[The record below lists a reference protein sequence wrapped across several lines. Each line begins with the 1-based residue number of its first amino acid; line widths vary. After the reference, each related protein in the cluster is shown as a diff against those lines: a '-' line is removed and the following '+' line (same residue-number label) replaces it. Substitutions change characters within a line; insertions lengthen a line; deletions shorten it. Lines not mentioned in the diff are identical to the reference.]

1 VTLACAILGIGAA
14 LTLGW
19 MLAAVAML
27 DEPQF
32 RRQLEQTLAN
42 ESLPGNGD
50 IGTITEVVRWVA
62 TGVAVASVPV
72 IVFALYAARGDALS
86 RVALSVLGV
95 GAGLLMALGGLAGAA
110 PALLVLVAVGL
121 LWTPSARAW
130 FASRSAA
137 SPPSAASARHTGGTP
152 YRGDPMSS
160 TLPPPD
166 DDRRASSQPPPA
178 PRYGEPPPGEQQAAP
193 SYGEQPSG
201 LTQPTSYGQSSS
213 GQPAYGQPGYG
224 QPGYGQPGYGQG
236 YGQGG
241 YGQTP
246 SPYPAQRPGTVTAA
260 AVITI
265 IMSLLT
271 GGAWLL
277 IGFLLLFLP
286 EADVRDAMLEDA
298 NFRRQLSD
306 TGLTVDDVLGTVD
319 GFGVAALIIG
329 LIMLSVIIP
338 AIFLLRGSQVARVLV
353 AIAAAVTLLI
363 GLFFAVT
370 GIIGIFW
377 AVPAAAV
384 LVMLFTGAAAAWFAG
399 RRAGA
404 V

>member
-1 VTLACAILGIGAA
+1 
-14 LTLGW
+14 
-19 MLAAVAML
+19 
-27 DEPQF
+27 
-32 RRQLEQTLAN
+32 
-42 ESLPGNGD
+42 
-50 IGTITEVVRWVA
+50 
-62 TGVAVASVPV
+62 
-72 IVFALYAARGDALS
+72 
-86 RVALSVLGV
+86 
-95 GAGLLMALGGLAGAA
+95 
-110 PALLVLVAVGL
+110 
-121 LWTPSARAW
+121 
-130 FASRSAA
+130 
-137 SPPSAASARHTGGTP
+137 
-152 YRGDPMSS
+152 MSS